1 MYTAGMDST
10 DERPRFE
17 QGTGFLLSRLGSLAE
32 RSWTALL
39 ARHGLT
45 QAQYAALVVLGE
57 AGELGQGR
65 LAELITVD
73 PRNVVAIVDGLAALG
88 LAERHPDPSDG
99 RRRQVRLTKRGRSL
113 SDAIAR
119 DARTVQDDFLG
130 TLDEH
135 ERSEL
140 NRILLHLYNG
150 QLARTERT

>member
-1 MYTAGMDST
+1 MDST

-45 QAQYAALVVLGE
+45 QAQYSALVVLGE
-57 AGELGQGR
+57 AGTLGQGR

-88 LAERHPDPSDG
+88 LAERRPDPSDG
-99 RRRQVRLTKRGRSL
+99 RRRQVRLTTRGRSV
-113 SDAIAR
+113 SDAVAR

-140 NRILLHLYNG
+140 NRILLRLYNG